1 MKKHQKRRHR
11 WWVHDILEK
20 RRQYGTYH
28 HLVQEL
34 QLDGERFQQYFRLSR
49 EQFSQVLFLIRD
61 TLIKDNRIRDVIS
74 PRERL
79 VICLRFLATGESFRS
94 IAFSYRVGFT
104 TVSRIVSEVCKIL
117 WDRLAPIHLAFPE
130 SADYWRLIASN
141 FASKWNFPHCLG
153 ALDGKHVVMRAPDNT
168 GSLYFNYKGSF
179 STVLMALV
187 DANLKFIYI
196 DVGSYGRNSD
206 GGIFAHSSMGK
217 AMATNALKFPP
228 DARLPY
234 ADNLGPLPYVVVAD
248 EAFPLS
254 KHILRP
260 FPGRSLSLDKR
271 IFNYR
276 LSRARRIVENAFG
289 VLAARWRI
297 FHAKMAVA
305 PQLAND
311 IVKATIVLHNL
322 LQRQTTPAEVTALLH
337 EVEDIDVAAL
347 QDLENVG
354 GRQALEHIRVRD
366 AYMNYF
372 CNIAPLQWQEK
383 HAERGR
389 FY

>member
-1 MKKHQKRRHR
+1 MKKRQKRRHR
-11 WWVHDILEK
+11 WWVHAILEK

-79 VICLRFLATGESFRS
+79 AICLRFLATGESFRS

-206 GGIFAHSSMGK
+206 GGIFAHSSIGK

-289 VLAARWRI
+289 VLTARWRI

-322 LQRQTTPAEVTALLH
+322 LQCQTTPAEVTALLH
-337 EVEDIDVAAL
+337 EVEGIDVAAL

-354 GRQALEHIRVRD
+354 GRQALEHIRVQD

>member
-1 MKKHQKRRHR
+1 MKKRQKRRHR
-11 WWVHDILEK
+11 WWVHAILEK

-28 HLVQEL
+28 HLVKKL
-34 QLDGERFQQYFRLSR
+34 QLDGEMFQQYFRLSR
-49 EQFSQVLFLIRD
+49 EQFSQVLFLIGD

-79 VICLRFLATGESFRS
+79 AICLRFLATGESFRS

-141 FASKWNFPHCLG
+141 FASKCNFPHCLG

-206 GGIFAHSSMGK
+206 GGIFAHSMGK

-254 KHILRP
+254 KHIMRP

>member
-1 MKKHQKRRHR
+1 
-11 WWVHDILEK
+11 
-20 RRQYGTYH
+20 
-28 HLVQEL
+28 
-34 QLDGERFQQYFRLSR
+34 
-49 EQFSQVLFLIRD
+49 
-61 TLIKDNRIRDVIS
+61 
-74 PRERL
+74 
-79 VICLRFLATGESFRS
+79 
-94 IAFSYRVGFT
+94 
-104 TVSRIVSEVCKIL
+104 
-117 WDRLAPIHLAFPE
+117 
-130 SADYWRLIASN
+130 
-141 FASKWNFPHCLG
+141 
-153 ALDGKHVVMRAPDNT
+153 MRAPDNT